1 MSIISIFNL
10 FLYQPSFNLL
20 ILLYIYIPGHD
31 LGVAVIV
38 LTILVRL
45 LFYPLSV
52 KSIKTQEAM
61 NKIQPRLKEVKEKFK
76 NDVQKQSA
84 EMMALYKKHNI
95 SPWSN
100 FLLML
105 IQIPVII
112 ALFQVFSRGFGPEI
126 LQPNLYSFIAMPD
139 LSSPTLF
146 GILNLTQSNMVVA
159 VLAGVTQFFQTKMIT
174 PSPKKDKGGS
184 KKATGAGM
192 QKSMLYLFPLFTIYI
207 LSRLNSAVG
216 LYWLTSNL
224 FALVQQYYLLK
235 RKHD

>member
-10 FLYQPSFNLL
+10 FLYQPLFNLL
-20 ILLYIYIPGHD
+20 ILLYVYLPGSD
-31 LGVAVIV
+31 LGIAVIV

-61 NKIQPRLKEVKEKFK
+61 NRIQPRLEEIKKKFK
-76 NDVQKQSA
+76 DDIQKQSA
-84 EMMALYKKHNI
+84 KMMALYKEYNI

-100 FLLML
+100 LLLML
-105 IQIPVII
+105 VQIPVII

-126 LQPNLYSFIAMPD
+126 LKLNLYSFVAVPN
-139 LSSPTLF
+139 LSSPTLL
-146 GILNLTQSNMVVA
+146 GILNLTQPNIIIA

-174 PSPKKDKGGS
+174 PSFKKKKKGQ
-184 KKATGAGM
+184 KKVMGAGM
-192 QKSMLYLFPLFTIYI
+192 QKSMLYLFPLFTIYL

-216 LYWLTSNL
+216 LYWLTGNL
-224 FALVQQYYLLK
+224 FALVQQYYLL
-235 RKHD
+235 RHKHD

>member
-20 ILLYIYIPGHD
+20 ILLYIYLPGHD
-31 LGVAVIV
+31 LGLAVIV

-61 NKIQPRLKEVKEKFK
+61 NKIQPRLKEIKAKFK
-76 NDVQKQSA
+76 NDIQKQSA
-84 EMMALYKKHNI
+84 EMMALYKKYNI

-126 LQPNLYSFIAMPD
+126 LQPNLYSFVAMPD

-146 GILNLTQSNMVVA
+146 GILNLTQPNIVVA
-159 VLAGVTQFFQTKMIT
+159 ILAGVTQFFQTKMIT
-174 PSPKKDKGGS
+174 PSSKGKGES
-184 KKATGAGM
+184 KTTGAGM

-216 LYWLTSNL
+216 LYWLTSNI

>member
-20 ILLYIYIPGHD
+20 ILLYVYIPGHD

-61 NKIQPRLKEVKEKFK
+61 NRIQPRLKEVKEKFK

-100 FLLML
+100 FLFML

-126 LQPNLYSFIAMPD
+126 LQTNLYSFIAMPD

-174 PSPKKDKGGS
+174 PSSKKEKGES

-192 QKSMLYLFPLFTIYI
+192 QKSMLYFSLFLPFIFF
-207 LSRLNSAVG
+207 RA
-216 LYWLTSNL
+216 
-224 FALVQQYYLLK
+224 
-235 RKHD
+235 